1 MLLITEP
8 TCECTRIAVDV
19 YDVSGCPLC
28 DPHSDYNLMLRH
40 LDADADAPAIDLR
53 RAA

>member
-19 YDVSGCPLC
+19 YDVSGCALC

-40 LDADADAPAIDLR
+40 HDTAAEAPVIDLR